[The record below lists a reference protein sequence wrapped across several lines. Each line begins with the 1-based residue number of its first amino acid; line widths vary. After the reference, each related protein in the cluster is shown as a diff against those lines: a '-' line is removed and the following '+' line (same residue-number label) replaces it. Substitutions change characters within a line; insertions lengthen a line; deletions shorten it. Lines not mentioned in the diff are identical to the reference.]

1 MHTDPMLFLFGSRR
15 ITVPPESR
23 TAVMNLCLRHG
34 LFYRGM
40 SWEADGGFSFLTT
53 PRISKRLQRL
63 CQEEGIRITIHS
75 PRGLPFLLRLL
86 CRRAGLLIG
95 LLGILLL
102 LFLSQRFVWDIR
114 VSGNGTM
121 TTSEVLAELRACGLY
136 RGAYLPSIQASQ
148 LENRVLIAS
157 DRIAW
162 ISVNMD
168 GTVARVQII
177 ESVMP
182 PEKEPSR
189 PANLV
194 AAADGQI
201 EFLEL
206 YRGNAVVSVGQAVR
220 KGDLLVSG
228 VYDSQTE
235 GFRYTRAAGS
245 VFARTERTVR
255 IEIPLA
261 YSEKTFGEAEYDEIS
276 FNFFDFS
283 LKIFKRTGNSEQSC
297 DIIEME
303 KGFDTFGLSSLPFYL
318 TVTKRIPYV
327 ESSATRTHEQASAL
341 AYAALERELALFS
354 EDLLLLDKRITVTA
368 TEDAV
373 ILDCT
378 LYCIENIA
386 VQAEF
391 DVLE

>member
-1 MHTDPMLFLFGSRR
+1 MHTDPILFVFGSRR
-15 ITVPPESR
+15 IAVPAESR
-23 TAVMNLCLRHG
+23 TAVMNLCLRYS

-40 SWEADGGFSFLTT
+40 SWQEDGGFTLFTT
-53 PRISKRLQRL
+53 LRTAKRMQAL
-63 CQEEGIRITIHS
+63 CQTEGVRITIHS
-75 PRGLPFLLRLL
+75 AQGLPFLLRAL

-95 LLGILLL
+95 LFCILAS
-102 LFLSQRFVWDIR
+102 LFLSQCFVWDIR
-114 VSGNGTM
+114 VSGNGSM

-136 RGAYLPSIQASQ
+136 RGAYLPALRASQ

-177 ESVMP
+177 ESVTI
-182 PEKEPSR
+182 PEKEPIR

-194 AAADGQI
+194 ATADGQI
-201 EFLEL
+201 ELLEL

-228 VYDSQTE
+228 IYDSQTQ
-235 GFRYTRAAGS
+235 GLRYTRAAGS
-245 VFARTERTVR
+245 VFARTERSLR

-261 YSEKTFGEAEYDEIS
+261 YTEKVALESECAEIS
-276 FNFFDFS
+276 LNFFDFS

-297 DIIEME
+297 DIIETE
-303 KGFDTFGLSSLPFYL
+303 RGFDALGLSSLPFYL
-318 TVTKRIPYV
+318 TVTERIPYV
-327 ESSATRTHEQASAL
+327 ESPAVRTHEQASTL
-341 AYAALERELALFS
+341 AYAALERELALLS
-354 EDLLLLDKRITVTA
+354 EDLLLLDKRISVTA
-368 TEDAV
+368 TEDGV

-378 LYCIENIA
+378 LSCIENIA
-386 VQAEF
+386 AQAEF